1 MKKFTCLLIVILSG
15 FLAAHAQS
23 FSVSGNVTDESGIPL
38 LGVNVLVKNQS
49 RGTTTDFDGNYTIGN
64 ITSGDILQF
73 SYLGF
78 NTQEI
83 RITDQQTLDV
93 QLSADNEA
101 LDEVVVIGYGTQ
113 SKKEVTGA
121 VSTVGSGTI
130 EELNPVRVE
139 QALQGRVA
147 GVNITSTS
155 GSPGSASTIN
165 IRGIST
171 NGDSR
176 PLILVDGAVIED
188 LSVINPNDIENIS
201 VLKDATAGI
210 YGVRAANGV
219 ILITTKGGYK
229 NTDLRIEVD
238 AYTGLQETSR
248 KLPVLN
254 ATEYA
259 VILNEAFVAGGQ
271 NPPFP
276 NYRNLGEGTD
286 YQDEVF
292 QQALMSDTNL
302 SISGGGEKTAY
313 SFGAGYLDQNGIVG
327 GESSNFERFTGR
339 MNFNY
344 DIIKNLKLST
354 TAIYTHSNRK
364 TLAENAL
371 GSVLFNAINMAP
383 TIPVYDEN
391 GDFSLAELLGNEVIN
406 PVAQIQNTYN
416 NSQVDKITGT
426 AGLSY
431 DFLEH
436 FKAETR
442 YQFNYSEVRGI
453 NFQPQAYYGSG
464 KVFNVDRNVVSESTN
479 FYRDYTFDAFLSY
492 DNTFNDLHNVK
503 ALVGTSVFR
512 TTGDFYGFTGY
523 DIPGNSF
530 ENASIENASDVVD
543 NYINVSNRIFD
554 QRLLSYFA
562 RLQYNY
568 DERYLLSG
576 VIRRDGS
583 SNFGPENKFGW
594 FPSASAGW
602 VISEEDF
609 YGNGDL
615 VSFLKLR
622 SSYGILGNDRIG
634 AFGYVSLLN
643 GEGTYVFDDTLY
655 YGVAAGRLSNP
666 ELQWEEQTAFDV
678 GIDARLFGD
687 KLDLTVDYF
696 KRQTDKLLLT
706 PQVSGI
712 LGVGAPGAGAPI
724 VNAGSVEN
732 KGWEFSLGY
741 RQIVNDDFDF
751 NINWNLTTLE
761 NEVLSVANE
770 NGFVPGGF
778 FAVGQGDA
786 PARMEAGHPI
796 GYFYGLQTDGIFQN
810 AEEVAAGPSQPNAH
824 PGDLRYV
831 DQNGDGVITPDDRVE
846 IGDPIPDYTMGL
858 NLGFNY
864 KNFDFTAYAFASVG
878 NDIVRAYDRNET
890 RTNKT
895 SYVLN
900 RWTGEGTSNTY
911 PRVNI
916 GANYN
921 SVFSDFY
928 VEDGSYLRLQN
939 VQLGYSLGENITEQL
954 GIRKLRF
961 YLAVNNA
968 FTITDYKGYDPSASS
983 GAPIGGGIDQGFYP
997 VPRVYTAGLN
1007 FKF

>member
-344 DIIKNLKLST
+344 DIIKKPK
-354 TAIYTHSNRK
+354 A
-364 TLAENAL
+364 
-371 GSVLFNAINMAP
+371 
-383 TIPVYDEN
+383 VYN
-391 GDFSLAELLGNEVIN
+391 C
-406 PVAQIQNTYN
+406 
-416 NSQVDKITGT
+416 
-426 AGLSY
+426 
-431 DFLEH
+431 
-436 FKAETR
+436 
-442 YQFNYSEVRGI
+442 
-453 NFQPQAYYGSG
+453 
-464 KVFNVDRNVVSESTN
+464 
-479 FYRDYTFDAFLSY
+479 
-492 DNTFNDLHNVK
+492 
-503 ALVGTSVFR
+503 
-512 TTGDFYGFTGY
+512 
-523 DIPGNSF
+523 
-530 ENASIENASDVVD
+530 
-543 NYINVSNRIFD
+543 
-554 QRLLSYFA
+554 
-562 RLQYNY
+562 
-568 DERYLLSG
+568 YL
-576 VIRRDGS
+576 
-583 SNFGPENKFGW
+583 
-594 FPSASAGW
+594 
-602 VISEEDF
+602 
-609 YGNGDL
+609 
-615 VSFLKLR
+615 
-622 SSYGILGNDRIG
+622 
-634 AFGYVSLLN
+634 
-643 GEGTYVFDDTLY
+643 
-655 YGVAAGRLSNP
+655 
-666 ELQWEEQTAFDV
+666 
-678 GIDARLFGD
+678 
-687 KLDLTVDYF
+687 
-696 KRQTDKLLLT
+696 
-706 PQVSGI
+706 
-712 LGVGAPGAGAPI
+712 
-724 VNAGSVEN
+724 
-732 KGWEFSLGY
+732 
-741 RQIVNDDFDF
+741 
-751 NINWNLTTLE
+751 
-761 NEVLSVANE
+761 
-770 NGFVPGGF
+770 
-778 FAVGQGDA
+778 
-786 PARMEAGHPI
+786 
-796 GYFYGLQTDGIFQN
+796 
-810 AEEVAAGPSQPNAH
+810 
-824 PGDLRYV
+824 
-831 DQNGDGVITPDDRVE
+831 
-846 IGDPIPDYTMGL
+846 
-858 NLGFNY
+858 
-864 KNFDFTAYAFASVG
+864 
-878 NDIVRAYDRNET
+878 
-890 RTNKT
+890 
-895 SYVLN
+895 
-900 RWTGEGTSNTY
+900 
-911 PRVNI
+911 
-916 GANYN
+916 
-921 SVFSDFY
+921 
-928 VEDGSYLRLQN
+928 
-939 VQLGYSLGENITEQL
+939 YSLQ
-954 GIRKLRF
+954 
-961 YLAVNNA
+961 
-968 FTITDYKGYDPSASS
+968 
-983 GAPIGGGIDQGFYP
+983 
-997 VPRVYTAGLN
+997 
-1007 FKF
+1007 